1 MFSLSVVSDPG
12 SIGLLHPHTG
22 YIQGSTL
29 EQLDTALENMG
40 LGEKDFFLSFFRNVY
55 IHIDLVSIYVKS
67 AMAVLGVIVYS
78 VAIGGT
84 RGRNATLLLPTLC
97 YTPLYLLHN
106 LCSVLTSS
114 FLLGF
119 HNPLQPHSNT
129 NLIVKSFN
137 TIIIGL
143 GLFTARRYMLRKEEN
158 NKELII

>member
-1 MFSLSVVSDPG
+1 MTDGG

-22 YIQGSTL
+22 HITGASL
-29 EQLDTALENMG
+29 EQLDSALENMG
-40 LGEKDFFLSFFRNVY
+40 LGDTDFSLSFFRNVY

-114 FLLGF
+114 VLLGF

-143 GLFTARRYMLRKEEN
+143 GIFTARRYMLFREE
-158 NKELII
+158 KKKDVSCFV

>member
-1 MFSLSVVSDPG
+1 MADPG
-12 SIGLLHPHTG
+12 SLGLLHPHTG
-22 YIQGSTL
+22 YIAGSTL
-29 EQLDTALENMG
+29 EQLDTALEKMG
-40 LGEKDFFLSFFRNVY
+40 LGDRDFFLSFFRNVY

-67 AMAVLGVIVYS
+67 AMAVVGVIVYS

-84 RGRNATLLLPTLC
+84 RGRNATLLLPALC

-129 NLIVKSFN
+129 SLIVKSFN

-143 GLFTARRYMLRKEEN
+143 GIFSARRYMLRKEEEK
-158 NKELII
+158 NKELI

>member
-1 MFSLSVVSDPG
+1 MTDPG

-22 YIQGSTL
+22 HITGSSL
-29 EQLDTALENMG
+29 EQLDSALENMG
-40 LGEKDFFLSFFRNVY
+40 LGDTDFSLSFFRNVY

-78 VAIGGT
+78 VAIGGI
-84 RGRNATLLLPTLC
+84 RRRNTTLLLPALC
-97 YTPLYLLHN
+97 HAPLYLLHN

-114 FLLGF
+114 VLLGF

-137 TIIIGL
+137 TIIIAL
-143 GLFTARRYMLRKEEN
+143 GILTTRRCMLRKEGK
-158 NKELII
+158 NKQLI

>member
-1 MFSLSVVSDPG
+1 M
-12 SIGLLHPHTG
+12 
-22 YIQGSTL
+22 GSTL

-67 AMAVLGVIVYS
+67 AMAVVGVIVYS

-129 NLIVKSFN
+129 PTQFRFFVVLPFPIFPLSQLTAHCHLSGSFN
-137 TIIIGL
+137 SRSL
-143 GLFTARRYMLRKEEN
+143 TA
-158 NKELII
+158 